1 MQRGVAEA
9 WDELVREH
17 QQAVFRLAW
26 LMLGDADEAEDTA
39 QETFIH
45 AYKSRDRYDP
55 SLPLRPWLMRIC
67 ANVARNHRRSTG
79 RYFAALR
86 RTLLNEPEP
95 VHGVDVAERG
105 TKNIDAQALW
115 KAVRRLKHDDQVVI
129 YLRYFLDMPEAEMAG
144 ALNVAQGTVKSRLH
158 RALARLR
165 DVVQRDFPGLH
176 QEFET

>member
-1 MQRGVAEA
+1 MQRGDAEA
-9 WDELVREH
+9 WDALVHEH

-26 LMLGDADEAEDTA
+26 LMLGDADEAEDAA
-39 QETFIH
+39 QETFIN
-45 AYKSRDRYDP
+45 AYKARERYDP

-67 ANVARNHRRSTG
+67 ANVARNRRRSMG

-95 VHGVDVAERG
+95 ISIAERG
-105 TKNIDAQALW
+105 MKNVDAQALW
-115 KAVRRLKHDDQVVI
+115 RAVRRLRHDDQVVI

-165 DVVQRDFPGLH
+165 DVVQREFTGLH

>member
-1 MQRGVAEA
+1 
-9 WDELVREH
+9 
-17 QQAVFRLAW
+17 
-26 LMLGDADEAEDTA
+26 
-39 QETFIH
+39 
-45 AYKSRDRYDP
+45 
-55 SLPLRPWLMRIC
+55 MRIC
-67 ANVARNHRRSTG
+67 ANVARNRRRSMG

-95 VHGVDVAERG
+95 VNIAEHGM
-105 TKNIDAQALW
+105 KNIDSQALW
-115 KAVRRLKHDDQVVI
+115 QAVRRLKHDDQIVI

-165 DVVQRDFPGLH
+165 VVVQRDFPGLH

>member
-1 MQRGVAEA
+1 MQRGDADA
-9 WDELVREH
+9 WDALVREH

-39 QETFIH
+39 QETFIN

-67 ANVARNHRRSTG
+67 ANVARNRRRSMG
-79 RYFAALR
+79 RYFAAMR
-86 RTLLNEPEP
+86 RALLNEPEP
-95 VHGVDVAERG
+95 INIAEHGM
-105 TKNIDAQALW
+105 KNIDSQALW
-115 KAVRRLKHDDQVVI
+115 QAVRRLKHDDQIVI

-165 DVVQRDFPGLH
+165 EVVQRDFPGLH